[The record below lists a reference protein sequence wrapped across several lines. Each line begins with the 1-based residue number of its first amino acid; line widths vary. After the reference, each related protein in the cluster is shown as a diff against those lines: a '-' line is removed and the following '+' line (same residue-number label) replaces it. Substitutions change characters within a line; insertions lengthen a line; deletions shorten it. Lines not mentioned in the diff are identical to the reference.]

1 MPNNPNPR
9 PQVTLLRAIINRGR
23 LVWRLMRDPRVPSYL
38 KALPVATLV
47 YLVLPV
53 DLLPDIAP
61 LLGQID
67 DLGILI
73 VGIESF
79 IALCPSDVVSEHLR
93 QIEGRTQPSQT
104 TPETTTPET
113 IEGEWRVKQ

>member
-1 MPNNPNPR
+1 VSGNPNFR
-9 PQVTLLRAIINRGR
+9 PQVNLLKAVINRAR
-23 LVWRLMRDPRVPSYL
+23 LVWRLMRDRRVPAYL

-47 YLVLPV
+47 YLALPV

-67 DLGILI
+67 DLGVLL
-73 VGIESF
+73 VSIESF
-79 IALCPSDVVSEHLR
+79 IALCPSEVVDEHLR
-93 QIEGRTQPSQT
+93 QIEGGARPSQGAQ
-104 TPETTTPET
+104 ET